1 MMAIEIGG
9 GWLFGSM
16 ALLADGWHMGT
27 HAAALGIALFA
38 YIYARRHAN
47 DPGYAFGTGKVSV
60 LGGFTSAVV
69 LLLIALLMAV
79 ESLQRLISPQA
90 IRFNEAILVAGLG
103 LAVNLFSAFL
113 LQDQN
118 EHHHEPHQEHEHEHA
133 HGGQDHNLRAAYLHV
148 LADALTSI
156 LAIFALLTGKALG
169 WIWMDALMGIVG
181 AVVITRWSFGLLH
194 DTSQILLDAHPIHEF
209 STKIKDLLEG
219 DGDNLVC
226 DLHIWWVG
234 TNQFAAA
241 ISLVTHFP
249 QPVEHYKALLSGC
262 GELAHVTIE
271 VNVYQS
277 EP

>member
-1 MMAIEIGG
+1 
-9 GWLFGSM
+9 M

-118 EHHHEPHQEHEHEHA
+118 EQHHEGHQEHVHA

-156 LAIFALLTGKALG
+156 LAIFALLTGKSLG

-209 STKIKDLLEG
+209 STKVKDLLEG
-219 DGDNLVC
+219 DGDNLVF

-277 EP
+277 DR